1 MMTEFIYNFFAK
13 KNCILENLNINLI
26 FDKMFIIEKI
36 SEPSKLIFRI
46 IKQLFVI

>member
-26 FDKMFIIEKI
+26 FDKMFYYREN
-36 SEPSKLIFRI
+36 FRT
-46 IKQLFVI
+46 KQINF